1 MKSLARLM
9 LAALAAALVPSAVPA
24 QGGERTIV
32 EDPAALQRLRRN
44 SGITLQWISF
54 ETPRRGHVRVTE
66 RGGMVHLNGRQV
78 SANGN
83 ARVELDGDVLRIG
96 RDRFTLAGTIT
107 ITNAPDQGRV
117 CVREGEVEFRVTQN
131 RRYWRLQQMTVCDG
145 LTDYVDIYY

>member
-1 MKSLARLM
+1 MKSLVRPILVV
-9 LAALAAALVPSAVPA
+9 LAATLMPAAIPA
-24 QGGERTIV
+24 QSGGRTIV

-54 ETPRRGHVRVTE
+54 ESPRRGHVRVTE
-66 RGGMVHLNGRQV
+66 RGDMVHLSGRQV

-96 RDRFTLAGTIT
+96 RDRFTLAGNIT

-117 CVREGEVEFRVTQN
+117 CVREGEFEFRVTQR
-131 RRYWRLQQMTVCDG
+131 RRYWRLQQMTACEG
-145 LTDYVDIYY
+145 LTDYVDIYF